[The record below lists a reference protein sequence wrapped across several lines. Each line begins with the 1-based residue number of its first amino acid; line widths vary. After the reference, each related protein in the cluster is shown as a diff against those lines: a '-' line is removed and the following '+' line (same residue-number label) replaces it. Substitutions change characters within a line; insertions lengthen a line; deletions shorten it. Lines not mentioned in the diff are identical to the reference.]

1 MWSIQ
6 TPHWVLTAW
15 SRLGKTKTNSCVLLL
30 FFHEDFKILKN
41 ADLCNPC
48 GGFSFNNLKKRHSYM
63 EHCSSYWALIERTS
77 FIKNVS
83 VQHQITSHQPVIFK
97 RKSFLRTTTVGPHI
111 GDWNRKHKKSKTIS
125 SRVDVFKNLTEMDIF
140 CFKSAAIIVVYQILH
155 LIDEIC
161 LEIVKIL
168 S

>member
-41 ADLCNPC
+41 ADLCNPW

-111 GDWNRKHKKSKTIS
+111 GNRKDKVCLQLHGRM
-125 SRVDVFKNLTEMDIF
+125 SRLGSRTPAILPCLTQRIEQFVVFQVL
-140 CFKSAAIIVVYQILH
+140 
-155 LIDEIC
+155 
-161 LEIVKIL
+161 
-168 S
+168 